1 MSLTSDQVLATMTA
15 IFRDVLD
22 DDDVTLEAETTAAD
36 VDDWDSLTHIEL
48 VVAIEKKFG
57 IKFTLAEVQGF
68 KNVGEMA
75 DAIVKKV
82 G

>member
-1 MSLTSDQVLATMTA
+1 MSQTFDQVLATMTA

-22 DDDVTLEAETTAAD
+22 DDGITLKPETTAAD

-48 VVAIEKKFG
+48 VVAIEKRFG

-75 DAIVKKV
+75 EAIVKKV